1 MSFFQQ
7 ARFYTTAGDWS
18 SLPPD
23 QGLEI
28 AFAGRSNAG
37 KSSAI
42 NLLTQQS
49 RLAYTSK
56 TPGRTQHINFFD
68 LGAGRFL
75 VDLPGYGYA
84 QVPLAVKRHWQQF
97 LSDYL
102 VSRQSLKGLVLLM
115 DIRHPLTP
123 LDTQLLEWYLPR
135 GKPLVILLTKCDK
148 LARGPRLAALR
159 AIQQALRPLTGAL
172 PVEVIPFSSLSRE
185 GLEAAQQAIQTL
197 FSPPALHLTADPN
210 PLP

>member
-7 ARFYTTAGDWS
+7 ARFFTTAGDWA

-42 NLLTQQS
+42 NLLTNQS

-56 TPGRTQHINFFD
+56 TPGRTQHINFFE
-68 LGAGRFL
+68 LGEQRFL

-115 DIRHPLTP
+115 DIRHPLTD
-123 LDTQLLEWYLPR
+123 LDTQLLQWYLPR
-135 GKPLVILLTKCDK
+135 GKPLVILLTKSDK
-148 LARGPRLAALR
+148 LARGPRLNALR
-159 AIQQALRPLTGAL
+159 AVKQALQPLSGDV
-172 PVEVIPFSSLSRE
+172 PMEVIAFSNLSRE
-185 GLEAAQQAIQTL
+185 GLETAQSAIQAL
-197 FSPPALHLTADPN
+197 FSPPAPAPAES
-210 PLP
+210 LP

>member
-7 ARFYTTAGDWS
+7 ARFFTTAGDWT

-42 NLLTQQS
+42 NLLTNQS

-56 TPGRTQHINFFD
+56 TPGRTQHINFFE
-68 LGAGRFL
+68 LGEQRFL

-115 DIRHPLTP
+115 DIRHPLTD
-123 LDTQLLEWYLPR
+123 LDTQLLQWYLPR
-135 GKPLVILLTKCDK
+135 GKPLVILLTKSDK
-148 LARGPRLAALR
+148 LARGPRLNALR
-159 AIQQALRPLTGAL
+159 AVKQALQPLSGDV
-172 PVEVIPFSSLSRE
+172 PMEVIAFSNLSRE
-185 GLEAAQQAIQTL
+185 GLETAQSAIQSL
-197 FSPPALHLTADPN
+197 FSPPAPAPAES
-210 PLP
+210 LP

>member
-1 MSFFQQ
+1 MSIFQQ
-7 ARFYTTAGDWS
+7 ARFFTTASDWA

-23 QGLEI
+23 LGLEI

-68 LGAGRFL
+68 LGEGRFL

-123 LDTQLLEWYLPR
+123 LDTQLLQWYLPR
-135 GKPLVILLTKCDK
+135 GKPVVILLTKSDK
-148 LARGPRLAALR
+148 LARGPRMAALR
-159 AIQQALRPLTGAL
+159 AIKQALQPLAGESPL
-172 PVEVIPFSSLSRE
+172 EVIAFSSLSRE
-185 GLEAAQQAIQTL
+185 GLEAAQGAIQAL
-197 FSPPALHLTADPN
+197 FSPAPFTL
-210 PLP
+210 